1 MLTLEHG
8 PQTARVEFDLFQRT
22 IFTEEQRATLTSVL
36 VIFIRPLASQS
47 ESSDEKHVS
56 RHGHVQNKMT
66 YIKTQSET
74 QQELTAQLPP
84 DRDLI

>member
-1 MLTLEHG
+1 MPTLELDHKQ
-8 PQTARVEFDLFQRT
+8 PARVEFDHFQRT
-22 IFTEEQRATLTSVL
+22 FLTKEQRATLTSIL

-66 YIKTQSET
+66 YIKAQSET
-74 QQELTAQLPP
+74 Q
-84 DRDLI
+84 